1 MSGIRVEGNTSGNI
15 AEVTAT
21 NELKVTLPSVQTQAG
36 FAVLTC
42 QNDDGQ
48 HNGSVP
54 IRRGPTV
61 SVDNRL
67 SVGLDTP
74 LFDAAFT
81 SVTQDTGVWR
91 HAFTTMLAV
100 QSGGFVTFNNSSL
113 GTTTIGASLQS
124 WRHFSLVNNGGLR
137 LSLFGLITANTLPA
151 NQVVEFGFFNGS
163 TPTVAPTEGV
173 YFRLTNAGLVG
184 VINFNGTETPT
195 GVLDTPFI
203 VQNEVIEYQIRMYA
217 DTVEFYGGGHYLA
230 TLDTPI
236 ANPQA
241 TMTCTQPV
249 CVTMRNSGTVTG
261 AQQFRLGHVSI
272 EQRDVSVNIPYSHQL
287 AAMGLMGSQA
297 TSGNTMGSTA
307 LYTNSLAPGAG
318 AVMTNTTAALGSG
331 LGGQFAALP
340 TLAANT
346 DGILC
351 SYQVPAG
358 TINIRPRTLMIT
370 GVKIQGCVT
379 TVLAGNATPVIYA
392 LALAYGHTAVSAATA
407 EGASFSANTTKAARR
422 IPLGYESYAAAA
434 ALGTLGSTQGVYMNF
449 NTPIAVNP
457 GEFVQI
463 LAKNVGVVTTTG
475 VITFLVTFDS
485 YWM

>member
-1 MSGIRVEGNTSGNI
+1 MSGIRIEGNTSGNV
-15 AEVTAT
+15 AEVTST
-21 NELKVTLPSVQTQAG
+21 NELKVTLPSVPAQAG
-36 FAVLTC
+36 FSILTC
-42 QNDDGQ
+42 QNDDGTN
-48 HNGSVP
+48 NGGTP
-54 IRRGPTV
+54 LRRSPTT

-81 SVTQDTGVWR
+81 SVTQDTGMWR
-91 HAFTTMLAV
+91 HAFTTMTV
-100 QSGGFVTFNNSSL
+100 TQSGGFALFNAASN

-124 WRHFSLVNNGGLR
+124 WRYFSLINNGGLR
-137 LSLFGLITANTLPA
+137 ISIFGAITATTLPA
-151 NQVVEFGFFNGS
+151 NQIVEFGLFNGS

-184 VINFNGTETPT
+184 ILNFNGTETPT
-195 GVLDTPFI
+195 GVLDSSFI
-203 VQNEVIEYQIRMYA
+203 AQNAVIEYQIRLYS
-217 DTVEFYGGGHYLA
+217 DTVEFWGNGHYLA
-230 TLDTPI
+230 TLDTPL

-241 TMTCTQPV
+241 TMTLTLPLCI
-249 CVTMRNSGTVTG
+249 TMRNSGTVTG
-261 AQQFRLGHVSI
+261 PQQFRLGHCSVD
-272 EQRDVSVNIPYSHQL
+272 QRDIDINMPYSHQL

-297 TSGNTMGSTA
+297 PSGNTMGSTA
-307 LYTNSLAPGAG
+307 LYTNSLAAGAG

-331 LGGQFAALP
+331 LGGQFSALP
-340 TLAANT
+340 TLAAGT

-392 LALAYGHTAVSAATA
+392 LALVYGHTAVSAATA
-407 EGASFSANTTKAARR
+407 EGASFSANTTKAPRR

-434 ALGTLGSTQGVYMNF
+434 ALSTLGSASGVYMPF

-457 GEFVQI
+457 GEFVAI
-463 LAKNVGVVTTTG
+463 TAKNLGVVTTTG